1 ASHEPRKETP
11 GSLFAFFA
19 MALVD
24 PLIPLT
30 RDAVNC
36 DPFSKP
42 YLSILFYHSKKN
54 HRIKPRKS
62 LCPAPAEASCGFP
75 LQSRLT
81 RIFSRL
87 MEIIELFAS

>member
-42 YLSILFYHSKKN
+42 YLRRVEGWGNNSYSCDEEIEY
-54 HRIKPRKS
+54 
-62 LCPAPAEASCGFP
+62 EA
-75 LQSRLT
+75 
-81 RIFSRL
+81 
-87 MEIIELFAS
+87 

>member
-42 YLSILFYHSKKN
+42 YVKIDVLPIIAYK
-54 HRIKPRKS
+54 RR
-62 LCPAPAEASCGFP
+62 
-75 LQSRLT
+75 
-81 RIFSRL
+81 
-87 MEIIELFAS
+87 EIP